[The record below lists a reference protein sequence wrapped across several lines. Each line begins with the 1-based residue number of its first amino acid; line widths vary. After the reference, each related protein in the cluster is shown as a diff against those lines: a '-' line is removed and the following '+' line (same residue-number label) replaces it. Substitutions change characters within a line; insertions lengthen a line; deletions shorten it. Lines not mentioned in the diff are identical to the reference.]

1 MNELS
6 ELRKTITEIDGKM
19 AVLFEERMEAAR
31 KVAAYKKEKGLP
43 VRDRKTE
50 AEKIARQKGLIRD
63 DELRSYYV
71 LFLQSL
77 MDISSSFQEREL
89 HGMRVAYSGVEGA
102 YASIAAGRLF
112 PQAEMEPQPLM
123 SARSY
128 MTKLVQPFV
137 DKLKQLLLKML
148 VRYMSL
154 NGEYNMLSRKYKY
167 AMNDKASYSRRIDV
181 LTRENDRL
189 KKENRDYRL
198 LRAVFG
204 DAQIDR
210 AVAQARAAQETQQS
224 NNRKEIKHVR

>member
-1 MNELS
+1 
-6 ELRKTITEIDGKM
+6 
-19 AVLFEERMEAAR
+19 
-31 KVAAYKKEKGLP
+31 
-43 VRDRKTE
+43 
-50 AEKIARQKGLIRD
+50 
-63 DELRSYYV
+63 
-71 LFLQSL
+71 
-77 MDISSSFQEREL
+77 
-89 HGMRVAYSGVEGA
+89 
-102 YASIAAGRLF
+102 
-112 PQAEMEPQPLM
+112 
-123 SARSY
+123 